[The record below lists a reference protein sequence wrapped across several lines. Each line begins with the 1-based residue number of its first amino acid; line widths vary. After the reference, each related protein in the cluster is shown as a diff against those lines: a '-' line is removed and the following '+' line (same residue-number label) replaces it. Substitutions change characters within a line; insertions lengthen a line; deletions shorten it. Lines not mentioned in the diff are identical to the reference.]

1 MGTNNLGRTNVVVG
15 DDGKE
20 VLIAASDDALD
31 AALTAELEFAWSGAD
46 ALKSVSTAQCQGAF
60 VFTMTGTTSDGAPT
74 LKFPAVQR
82 GMVLVKNETD
92 VLIYVRDYTSSTF
105 VLCPANTTVA
115 MYVSADAVVKIF
127 ESVSA
132 TLPDTSIDACRV
144 ATTANI
150 TIATAL
156 NSGDTID
163 GVVLADGDRVMVW
176 KQTTASENGVYVV
189 DASPYRATDFDE
201 DIEVLAGTLVA
212 VTEGTAN
219 GDQLYMMTTNNPVIV
234 GTTAIVFK
242 RLSQNAVAFATAA
255 QLYAGTNAT
264 RSISPSVLSNMWKK
278 GSSIA
283 SAGTLSVGSG
293 RYFRV
298 TGTTTITDIDF
309 ASASLDGRECVLE
322 FAGALTLTNSAN
334 LVLPG
339 GADITTAAGD
349 IAGFVQY
356 NADEVHCVWYTR
368 ADGTAVVNA
377 AFSAAST
384 TELLTAADNTKAA
397 TPLNLYALWG
407 KGTDTASAG
416 TLVIDEG
423 GYLHVTGTTTIT
435 DIDFATAVNG
445 RAVTVV
451 FDGILTLTH
460 NATTLKLPSG
470 ANIVTA
476 AGDRACFVQD
486 SSDNV
491 ICLWYTRADGT
502 PLVGGTITAASTTEL
517 LTGTD
522 TAKTVTAD
530 AVAALWEK
538 GSAVASAATLSLGEG
553 GYFHV
558 TGTTTITD
566 IDFATAKNGRKA
578 ILVFDGSLT
587 LTHNA
592 TTLLLPGGANITTAA
607 NDRACFVQDAGDNV
621 YCAWYQR
628 ADGTALVASGFTAAS
643 TTETLT
649 GTSTTKA
656 LTPDS
661 AAALWEQGSNVA
673 SAATVSLGEGGHFH
687 ITGTTTITDID
698 FATDKAGRRATVT
711 FDGALTLTHNATT
724 LILPGG
730 ANITTAAGDTM
741 NIVSEGSDVIRVTSY
756 TKADGTA
763 ITASGFTAA
772 STTEV
777 LTGTNTTKGAT
788 PDAIAA
794 LWEKGSDVASAAT
807 ISLGEGGFFHIT
819 GTTTITDIDFAT
831 DKSGRHAILVFDGAL
846 TLTHNATT
854 LILPGG
860 ANITTAA
867 GDACLVVSE
876 DGSDNVRVVWYQRAS
891 GKSVR
896 PATQTIAIACSDET
910 TAITTGTAKA
920 TFRMPY
926 AFTLTE
932 VRASVTTAPTGAI
945 LIIDINESGSTIM
958 TTNKLSIDAS
968 EKTSTTAATAAG
980 LTDTALA
987 DDAEITIDFD
997 QVGSTVA
1004 GAGVKVYLIGY
1015 PTNG

>member
-1 MGTNNLGRTNVVVG
+1 MRDFFKTLLASLVAL
-15 DDGKE
+15 
-20 VLIAASDDALD
+20 VL
-31 AALTAELEFAWSGAD
+31 FSGM
-46 ALKSVSTAQCQGAF
+46 AF
-60 VFTMTGTTSDGAPT
+60 
-74 LKFPAVQR
+74 
-82 GMVLVKNETD
+82 
-92 VLIYVRDYTSSTF
+92 LIF
-105 VLCPANTTVA
+105 L
-115 MYVSADAVVKIF
+115 
-127 ESVSA
+127 
-132 TLPDTSIDACRV
+132 
-144 ATTANI
+144 
-150 TIATAL
+150 
-156 NSGDTID
+156 
-163 GVVLADGDRVMVW
+163 GVV
-176 KQTTASENGVYVV
+176 ASMG
-189 DASPYRATDFDE
+189 P
-201 DIEVLAGTLVA
+201 
-212 VTEGTAN
+212 
-219 GDQLYMMTTNNPVIV
+219 
-234 GTTAIVFK
+234 
-242 RLSQNAVAFATAA
+242 
-255 QLYAGTNAT
+255 
-264 RSISPSVLSNMWKK
+264 
-278 GSSIA
+278 
-283 SAGTLSVGSG
+283 
-293 RYFRV
+293 
-298 TGTTTITDIDF
+298 
-309 ASASLDGRECVLE
+309 
-322 FAGALTLTNSAN
+322 
-334 LVLPG
+334 
-339 GADITTAAGD
+339 
-349 IAGFVQY
+349 
-356 NADEVHCVWYTR
+356 
-368 ADGTAVVNA
+368 
-377 AFSAAST
+377 
-384 TELLTAADNTKAA
+384 A
-397 TPLNLYALWG
+397 TP
-407 KGTDTASAG
+407 
-416 TLVIDEG
+416 
-423 GYLHVTGTTTIT
+423 
-435 DIDFATAVNG
+435 
-445 RAVTVV
+445 TVP
-451 FDGILTLTH
+451 
-460 NATTLKLPSG
+460 A
-470 ANIVTA
+470 
-476 AGDRACFVQD
+476 
-486 SSDNV
+486 
-491 ICLWYTRADGT
+491 
-502 PLVGGTITAASTTEL
+502 
-517 LTGTD
+517 
-522 TAKTVTAD
+522 
-530 AVAALWEK
+530 
-538 GSAVASAATLSLGEG
+538 
-553 GYFHV
+553 
-558 TGTTTITD
+558 
-566 IDFATAKNGRKA
+566 KA